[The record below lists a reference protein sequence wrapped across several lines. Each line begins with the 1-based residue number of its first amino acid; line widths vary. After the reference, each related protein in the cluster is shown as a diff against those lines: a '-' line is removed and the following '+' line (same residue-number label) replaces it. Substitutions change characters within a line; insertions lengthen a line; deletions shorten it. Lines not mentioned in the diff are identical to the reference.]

1 MAAAPTRTAFPGIP
15 GWGMD
20 SAGYAT
26 ACRYLGLS
34 PNPALHDNIA
44 RYLFLAASGRPAQVG
59 FARWLAELRP
69 GRLSLG
75 FLDTWTRLLMPSHPW
90 RFRLNAI
97 VAVHECDPQGFR
109 EMMAQPASRIGTWLD
124 FVRIGVSVLVNLV
137 AGGIWLGG
145 QACAYAVAGRG
156 LRRERACFD
165 GKTVLVTGAARGLG
179 LALSTRLLSLGANVV
194 AVARPGA
201 ALDALSSQIADAG
214 LGKRFRIAT
223 ADVARPGAMVEALDT
238 IGVDAARIDM
248 AIINAGIKEDTPL
261 PGTTESLQRV
271 FGINVFGAMNTAAE
285 LLPEFLARGQGHL
298 VFISSQGRW
307 HGMPVSGSYNAS
319 KAALSVLVES
329 LAMDLG
335 EAGRK
340 AVRITSVEP
349 GLIRTGMVGAGRL
362 QKLLS
367 VDAETA
373 ARHILRSAASGRRIC
388 RFPLPFTL
396 MTAVMAALPMGLRVR
411 ILGRL
416 RSGKQGN

>member
-1 MAAAPTRTAFPGIP
+1 MTAANTHTAWPSIP

-20 SAGYAT
+20 SAVYVT

-34 PNPALHDNIA
+34 PDPALHDKIA

-124 FVRIGVSVLVNLV
+124 FVRIGVSVLANLV
-137 AGGIWLGG
+137 AGGLWLGG
-145 QACAYAVAGRG
+145 QACAYAAAGRG

-179 LALSTRLLSLGANVV
+179 LALSTRLLSLGADVV

-201 ALDALSSQIADAG
+201 ALDALRSQIADAD
-214 LGKRFRIAT
+214 LEKRFRIAT
-223 ADVARPGAMVEALDT
+223 ADVALPAAMAEALAK
-238 IGVDAARIDM
+238 IGMNAARIDM
-248 AIINAGIKEDTPL
+248 AIINAGIKEDTSL
-261 PGTTESLQRV
+261 PGTTESLLRV
-271 FGINVFGAMNTAAE
+271 FGVNVFGAMDTAAA
-285 LLPEFLARGQGHL
+285 LLPEFLARGRGHL

-307 HGMPVSGSYNAS
+307 HGMPMSGSYNAS

-335 EAGRK
+335 EEGRK

-367 VDAETA
+367 VDVETA
-373 ARHILRSAASGRRIC
+373 ARHILRGAASGRRIC
-388 RFPLPFTL
+388 RFPLQFTL
-396 MTAVMAALPMGLRVR
+396 MTAVIATLPMGLRVR